1 MAAPLNKNAH
11 LSLSDRQII
20 ETGITNGSTKTA
32 IAKNLGKDKSTIGKE
47 IKSHRKLTHKFNLP
61 LECSNYQKCKLGRSC
76 RPECSDYIPFSCKRR
91 DRSPG
96 ACNGCFKYTRC
107 RFDKYRYSAIDAHNE
122 YKEDLVNSRIG
133 VNATVNQI
141 NELGNKIKP
150 LLQQGQS
157 IYAIKI
163 NHPEITV
170 CEKTLYNYV
179 ENGVFQDAGVSIS
192 AIDLKNQVR
201 RKLPKAK
208 KNEYKPRKDKSYLI
222 GRKHSDFE
230 AFIADDPNA
239 SVVEMDTVYNDV
251 TNGPF
256 IQTFK
261 FIDDCFLFAI
271 FHRSKTSEEMANGVD
286 MLEQILGEELF
297 EQEVQVI
304 LTDRGSEFYDVQAIE
319 NRKNGYRRTR
329 LFFCD
334 PMRSN
339 QKGSLENNHEELRY
353 ILPKEKDLYALGLNS
368 QDDMNLVISHV
379 NSFRKSKLK
388 GKSPIELMRFFKPD
402 LWSAFMHTG
411 ISEIDQNQIV
421 LKPSL
426 LKLSVKDS

>member
-230 AFIADDPNA
+230 AFISDDPNA

-261 FIDDCFLFAI
+261 FMKYDLLFCILHDRKDTESMRNGIFL
-271 FHRSKTSEEMANGVD
+271 
-286 MLEQILGEELF
+286 LEQILGVDIF
-297 EQEVQVI
+297 NREVKV
-304 LTDRGSEFYDVQAIE
+304 LVTDRGSEFTFSDETEFRAD
-319 NRKNGYRRTR
+319 GSRRTR
-329 LFFCD
+329 IFYCD
-334 PMRSN
+334 PMASG
-339 QKGSLENNHEELRY
+339 QKGSVENIHILLRNICPKDCDLMDLGLDSQMKADLISSHINSY
-353 ILPKEKDLYALGLNS
+353 PKEKLNGKTSFQFLKFLSPDTARKFFDYGL
-368 QDDMNLVISHV
+368 
-379 NSFRKSKLK
+379 
-388 GKSPIELMRFFKPD
+388 
-402 LWSAFMHTG
+402 
-411 ISEIDQNQIV
+411 SEIPADEV
-421 LKPSL
+421 TLKPYL
-426 LKLSVKDS
+426 LKNK

>member
-1 MAAPLNKNAH
+1 MATRKESSH
-11 LSLSDRQII
+11 LTLADRNVI
-20 ETGITNGSTKTA
+20 EASIRKGATQTA
-32 IAKNLGKDKSTIGKE
+32 IAKCVGKNKACIGKE
-47 IKSHRKLTHKFNLP
+47 IAKHREKRP
-61 LECSNYQKCKLGRSC
+61 GRYPIECARFPKCVDRTACLGRNCPNIVLFVC
-76 RPECSDYIPFSCKRR
+76 RRR
-91 DRSPG
+91 DHSPG
-96 ACNGCFKYTRC
+96 ACNGCEKYRSCHYFKY
-107 RFDKYRYSAIDAHNE
+107 YYDANKADNE
-122 YKEDLVNSRIG
+122 YREDLVGTREGINM
-133 VNATVNQI
+133 TVS
-141 NELGNKIKP
+141 ELADIGNKIKP
-150 LLQQGQS
+150 LIDNGLS
-157 IYAIKI
+157 PYAALKACPDIAI
-163 NHPEITV
+163 ST
-170 CEKTLYNYV
+170 KTLYNYI
-179 ENGVFQDAGVSIS
+179 EDGVFKDIGINIS
-192 AIDLKNQVR
+192 NIDLR
-201 RKLPKAK
+201 RKVSR
-208 KNEYKPRKDKSYLI
+208 KPRKPKEITYKKRNERAFLI
-222 GRKHSDFE
+222 GREYKDYE
-230 AFIADDPNA
+230 AYLEEHPDAH
-239 SVVEMDTVYNDV
+239 VVQMDTVYNDV

-334 PMRSN
+334 PMCSN